1 MTERLSTLLDA
12 EAESIEVP
20 DAQPDLIVR
29 RARAFR
35 LRRRAVR
42 GAVGVAAAAI
52 VAVGVGLVGLG
63 SDSGTPTASAQAR
76 FENAAAVPAYGTY
89 GAFAA
94 GSTIYIGNH
103 KVHFE
108 EKIKSIYY
116 TSEGVL
122 IRMGKRAY
130 LDEPGPSHYTLIH
143 PDGTTRQ
150 IDLHMGDRVPATDP
164 QSPDIAYLEPTGSRW
179 SFVVVDL
186 RTGREVARKVVDG
199 RFTWGGWE
207 APPAS
212 MSGTRVWGLF
222 DEGWREFDWS
232 TGTTRLVPGTKGEI
246 LEAAHG
252 RYISGGDNGPTLTVA
267 DFVTGDTV
275 RTTPSRGEETFAT
288 FSPDGR
294 FLRISGY
301 ITYNEKG
308 GLAIKPAPSRPPD
321 GQDGHPPGPGLRLD
335 PRRTHPERR
344 RQEGPHHRLRPPGR
358 QLRPDRPEDRRG
370 CREARR
376 VELRELSAQPP
387 IGLVEA
393 NAARRRSAISRLY
406 AGASCPA
413 PTRWRNPWI
422 IDGYRV
428 WSVSTPLSASSRAS
442 APPSSRSGS

>member
-1 MTERLSTLLDA
+1 MTERLSTLLA
-12 EAESIEVP
+12 SEAETIEVP
-20 DAQPDLIVR
+20 AARPDLIIR

-42 GAVGVAAAAI
+42 GAVGIAAAAM
-52 VAVGVGLVGLG
+52 VAAGVGLFGVG
-63 SDSGTPTASAQAR
+63 SDSGTPPASAQAR

-94 GSTIYIGNH
+94 GSTVYIGNH
-103 KVHFE
+103 QVHFK

-143 PDGTTRQ
+143 PDGSTRQ

-164 QSPDIAYLEPTGSRW
+164 ESPDIAYLEPTGSRW

-186 RTGREVARKVVDG
+186 RTGREIARKVVDG

-222 DEGWREFDWS
+222 DEGWREFDRS
-232 TGTTRLVPGTKGEI
+232 TGWTRLIPDTRGAI

-252 RYISGGDNGPTLTVA
+252 RYVAGGDNGPSLTVA

-275 RTTPSRGEETFAT
+275 RTTPSKGEETIAT
-288 FSPDGR
+288 LSPDGR

-301 ITYNEKG
+301 LTYNEKG
-308 GLAIKPAPSRPPD
+308 GLAVKPAPSQFLDLQTGKKITLPGQVYGWTPD
-321 GQDGHPPGPGLRLD
+321 GHTLSVDAKKDRITVCD
-335 PRRTHPERR
+335 PRD
-344 RQEGPHHRLRPPGR
+344 GGC
-358 QLRPDRPEDRRG
+358 DRID
-370 CREARR
+370 
-376 VELRELSAQPP
+376 LK
-387 IGLVEA
+387 IGD
-393 NAARRRSAISRLY
+393 
-406 AGASCPA
+406 GAVKLGGNS
-413 PTRWRNPWI
+413 
-422 IDGYRV
+422 YE
-428 WSVSTPLSASSRAS
+428 S
-442 APPSSRSGS
+442 

>member
-1 MTERLSTLLDA
+1 MTERLSTLLAA

-52 VAVGVGLVGLG
+52 VAGGVGLVGLG

-232 TGTTRLVPGTKGEI
+232 TGTTRLVPGTKGDI

-308 GLAIKPAPSRPPD
+308 GLAIKPAPSEFLDLQTGKKVTLPGQVYGWTPD
-321 GQDGHPPGPGLRLD
+321 GHTLSVDAKRDRITVCD
-335 PRRTHPERR
+335 PRGGSCDRIDLKIG
-344 RQEGPHHRLRPPGR
+344 EGAVKLG
-358 QLRPDRPEDRRG
+358 G
-370 CREARR
+370 
-376 VELRELSAQPP
+376 
-387 IGLVEA
+387 
-393 NAARRRSAISRLY
+393 
-406 AGASCPA
+406 
-413 PTRWRNPWI
+413 
-422 IDGYRV
+422 
-428 WSVSTPLSASSRAS
+428 SSYES
-442 APPSSRSGS
+442 

>member
-1 MTERLSTLLDA
+1 MTERLSTLLATEADA
-12 EAESIEVP
+12 VDVPEAR
-20 DAQPDLIVR
+20 PDLIIR
-29 RARAFR
+29 RARSFR
-35 LRRRAVR
+35 LRRRATR
-42 GAVGVAAAAI
+42 GVVGVAAAAI
-52 VAVGVGLVGLG
+52 VAAGVGLVHLD
-63 SDSGTPTASAQAR
+63 DSGTVASAQAR

-122 IRMGKRAY
+122 IRMGKRSY
-130 LDEPGPSHYTLIH
+130 LDEPGPSQYTLIH

-150 IDLHMGDRVPATDP
+150 IDLRMGDRVPATDP

-232 TGTTRLVPGTKGEI
+232 TGKTRLVPGTRGAVF
-246 LEAAHG
+246 EAAHG
-252 RYISGGDNGPTLTVA
+252 RYLSTGDNGPSLTVA
-267 DFVTGDTV
+267 DFATGATV

-301 ITYNEKG
+301 LAYNEKG
-308 GLAIKPAPSRPPD
+308 ELAIKPAPSEFLDLQTGQTTELPGQVYGWTPD
-321 GQDGHPPGPGLRLD
+321 GHTLSVDAKKDRITVCDPQDGSC
-335 PRRTHPERR
+335 
-344 RQEGPHHRLRPPGR
+344 
-358 QLRPDRPEDRRG
+358 DRIDLE
-370 CREARR
+370 
-376 VELRELSAQPP
+376 
-387 IGLVEA
+387 IGDGAVKLG
-393 NAARRRSAISRLY
+393 
-406 AGASCPA
+406 GAS
-413 PTRWRNPWI
+413 
-422 IDGYRV
+422 YE
-428 WSVSTPLSASSRAS
+428 S
-442 APPSSRSGS
+442 